1 MVRVEHD
8 IRWDVIRNTGHEE
21 YDIRR
26 STTLCYVPLFSDRL
40 VWQLTIS
47 DVMPGG
53 ILAMR
58 NMMSDV
64 IQPGSLVTKLSRGHF
79 EGGEV
84 KDLKRGASLFTRY
97 DTGIVLFF
105 IDRNLLFCITY
116 LA

>member
-1 MVRVEHD
+1 
-8 IRWDVIRNTGHEE
+8 
-21 YDIRR
+21 
-26 STTLCYVPLFSDRL
+26 
-40 VWQLTIS
+40 
-47 DVMPGG
+47 
-53 ILAMR
+53 MR

-79 EGGEV
+79 EGGAV
-84 KDLKRGASLFTRY
+84 KDLKRGASLFRRY

>member
-1 MVRVEHD
+1 MAVWCVLNMISYD

-26 STTLCYVPLFSDRL
+26 STSLCYVPLFSDSL

-53 ILAMR
+53 IPVSR

-64 IQPGSLVTKLSRGHF
+64 IQRGSLVTKLSLEGRRGQRF
-79 EGGEV
+79 
-84 KDLKRGASLFTRY
+84 KKRGIIIHKR
-97 DTGIVLFF
+97 
-105 IDRNLLFCITY
+105 
-116 LA
+116 